1 MYRPLILQTKDMFYP
16 ILAVFGFPANLLTI
30 IVLSRGKCGL
40 SKCISAYMM
49 IMAVSDLS
57 VININVVLYKLLINR
72 LSHTFLHHTNF
83 LIAIVYLMGVS
94 LELSQW
100 CTVAFTVDRY
110 VAMCCQK
117 FKTKYC
123 RVKTMRILAA
133 LILILI
139 SLENIPH
146 LFVFQP
152 LGITGNIS
160 WGIEFRLE
168 AFNSPAFVAFTRLKS
183 FRDLFCVF
191 GLIFLFN
198 GLTVRHILV
207 SSKSRR
213 GFRSQWKE
221 NRRDT
226 EMESRRKSI
235 VLLFSVSVSFLLL
248 WLPATV
254 THFIAG
260 HTMHSDR
267 DYSSPELI
275 AALTGALLAHLSSW
289 TNTWP
294 WVEIP
299 REDVISLSTLRA
311 LNNCGSR
318 DARAVLQPRHHS
330 DMAHTPVFS
339 PGNHPWTASE

>member
-1 MYRPLILQTKDMFYP
+1 MNRPPILKMEDIFYP
-16 ILAVFGFPANLLTI
+16 ILAVFGLPANLVTI
-30 IVLSRGKCGL
+30 IILSRGKCGL
-40 SKCISAYMM
+40 SKFIGAYIM

-57 VININVVLYKLLINR
+57 VIIINVVLYQILIKR
-72 LSHTFLHHTNF
+72 LSGTFLYHTNF
-83 LIAIVYLMGVS
+83 LITIVYLMGVS
-94 LELSQW
+94 LKLSQW
-100 CTVAFTVDRY
+100 CTVAFTIDRY

-123 RVKTMRILAA
+123 RVKTVRIIAA
-133 LILILI
+133 VILIMM

-152 LGITGNIS
+152 LRIIGNIS
-160 WGIEFRLE
+160 WGIELGLE

-191 GLIFLFN
+191 GSIFLFN
-198 GLTVRHILV
+198 GLTVRHVLV

-213 GFRSQWKE
+213 GFRNQRKD
-221 NRRDT
+221 NRHDT

-235 VLLFSVSVSFLLL
+235 VLLFLVSGSFLLL
-248 WLPATV
+248 WLPTTV

-275 AALTGALLAHLSSW
+275 AALTGALLAHLSSC
-289 TNTWP
+289 TNTYIYA
-294 WVEIP
+294 VTQAKF
-299 REDVISLSTLRA
+299 REELKTLLLS
-311 LNNCGSR
+311 
-318 DARAVLQPRHHS
+318 
-330 DMAHTPVFS
+330 
-339 PGNHPWTASE
+339 PWTSVLALAKKSAHSNQTFLS

>member
-1 MYRPLILQTKDMFYP
+1 MYRPPILQMEDICYP
-16 ILAVFGFPANLLTI
+16 ILAVLGVPANLLTI
-30 IVLSRGKCGL
+30 IILSRENCGL
-40 SKCISAYMM
+40 SKCIGAYMM

-57 VININVVLYKLLINR
+57 VIIINVVLYEILIKR
-72 LSHTFLHHTNF
+72 LPHTSLHHTNF
-83 LIAIVYLMGVS
+83 LMAIVYLMAVS

-100 CTVAFTVDRY
+100 YTVAFTVDRY

-123 RVKTMRILAA
+123 RVKTVRILAA
-133 LILILI
+133 VILILI

-152 LGITGNIS
+152 LRIIGNIS
-160 WGIEFRLE
+160 WGIKFKLE

-191 GLIFLFN
+191 GSIFLFN

-213 GFRSQWKE
+213 IFRSQRSE

-235 VLLFSVSVSFLLL
+235 LLLFSISSSFMLL

-260 HTMHSDR
+260 HTMYSDR
-267 DYSSPELI
+267 DYSSPAYI
-275 AALTGALLAHLSSW
+275 AAQTGALLTQLSSC
-289 TNTWP
+289 TNTYIYA
-294 WVEIP
+294 VTQTKF
-299 REDVISLSTLRA
+299 REELKDI
-311 LNNCGSR
+311 
-318 DARAVLQPRHHS
+318 
-330 DMAHTPVFS
+330 AHTPVFD
-339 PGNHPWTASE
+339 PGSHPCTASE